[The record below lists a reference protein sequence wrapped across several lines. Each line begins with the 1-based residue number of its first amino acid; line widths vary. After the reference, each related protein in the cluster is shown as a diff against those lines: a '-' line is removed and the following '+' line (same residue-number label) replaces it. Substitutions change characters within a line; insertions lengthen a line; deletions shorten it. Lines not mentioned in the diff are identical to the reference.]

1 MKGNEDLSA
10 EIDDEVLQELYSWI
24 DGIPLSRPKR
34 NITRDFS
41 DGVLA
46 AEVVKHFFP
55 KLVDL
60 HNYPAS
66 NATDQ
71 KETNWRLMN
80 RKVFKKLNFE
90 VADDV
95 IRAICTCKPVV
106 IEHVLMALRTK
117 IDRILWERDH
127 PPPKQDEKPEVDQ
140 EQKSPYVASFASPAS
155 PRGRNKGKTGL
166 KGAPV
171 KGATG
176 AAGAA
181 KKGPNTSK
189 QESPT
194 VPQHHGSQS
203 KLQPTAQVY
212 PATDTVSKVQFEEK
226 QQECLAKDET
236 IQILNAKVR
245 RLEHLLH
252 LKDIRIED
260 LQQRLDQLRPS
271 NPSGPVGTG
280 YGPTRR

>member
-140 EQKSPYVASFASPAS
+140 EQTS